1 MVTLSPN
8 KIIVEIEDSCPK
20 NLLHEFQ
27 NSIVVI
33 LQNLDFNSGY
43 DAKEL
48 ETAHF
53 FILKLLRELNQTT
66 WN

>member
-8 KIIVEIEDSCPK
+8 KIIVEIEDSCPE
-20 NLLHEFQ
+20 NLLQEFQ

-66 WN
+66 